1 MDTNDLKERIAE
13 TLVEGIL
20 RRARYRVALAG
31 RQSRV
36 RNLLKIESDGFMPD
50 LLAWKQTDGERV
62 LAPQLIPIDI
72 RYRPDVSS
80 ALRQEQ
86 LQLASAAEQWHNIY
100 FVFVT
105 EHPEAGRSCFQV
117 VDIRQCAPGVP
128 WHTVDLHEVGELDIY
143 WHTVEEY
150 EGLVKMIFPV
160 LSGCARGGVSAR
172 KPGQRLPGRIT
183 AVRVSR

>member
-36 RNLLKIESDGFMPD
+36 RTLLKIESDGFMPG
-50 LLAWKQTDGERV
+50 LLAWKQTEGARV
-62 LAPQLIPIDI
+62 LAPLLIPVDV
-72 RYRPDVSS
+72 RYRADVPS
-80 ALRQEQ
+80 ALQQEAPR
-86 LQLASAAEQWHNIY
+86 LASAAEQWHNIY

-105 EHPEAGRSCFQV
+105 EHPESGRSCFQV
-117 VDIRQCAPGVP
+117 VDVRQCRPGAP
-128 WHTVDLHEVGELDIY
+128 WHTVDLHEVAELDIY

-150 EGLVKMIFPV
+150 EGLVRMIFPV
-160 LSGCARGGVSAR
+160 LSGSARASVSAR
-172 KPGQRLPGRIT
+172 RPGHRLPGRIT

>member
-36 RNLLKIESDGFMPD
+36 RNLLRIESDGFMPD
-50 LLAWKQTDGERV
+50 LLAWKQTEGARV
-62 LAPQLIPIDI
+62 QAPQLIPIDV
-72 RYRPDVSS
+72 RYRADVQS
-80 ALRQEQ
+80 ALRQEEPR
-86 LQLASAAEQWHNIY
+86 LASAALQWSSIY

-117 VDIRQCAPGVP
+117 VDLRQCHPEVP
-128 WHTVDLHEVGELDIY
+128 WHTVDLHEVVELDIY

-160 LSGCARGGVSAR
+160 LSGSARAGVNAR
-172 KPGQRLPGRIT
+172 KPGHRLPGRIT